1 MKKIGISLFSVLMGI
16 SLVACGNNDE
26 GGNADSAEDKTITVA
41 AQLPT
46 MTDIIEIAAEEA
58 QEDGWDIQ
66 VAQVND
72 NVAYNDMVAN
82 EEADANFA
90 QHEPFMEDYNKE
102 KGSNLVAVQPI
113 YDVKIGFYSE
123 DYDDVDDIPDGSTV
137 ALPNDVSNEG
147 RALAILDDQG
157 LIKLKDDVG
166 YNGRIEDI
174 EENPHEF
181 EWMSVDLLNLPE
193 AYSEPDVSLVYSY
206 PAYIAKISL
215 TPEED
220 ALFLEDRDSDRY
232 AIQLVARKDNED
244 SEKIQVLK
252 EAMTSDKVRDYLEDE
267 EHKDTSIPTF

>member
-1 MKKIGISLFSVLMGI
+1 MKKIGFGLFSVLMGM

-58 QEDGWDIQ
+58 EEDGWDVQ

-90 QHEPFMEDYNKE
+90 QHEPFMEAYNNE
-102 KGSNLVAVQPI
+102 KDADLVAIQPI
-113 YDVKIGFYSE
+113 YDVRIGFYSE
-123 DYDDVDDIPDGSTV
+123 DYDSIDEIPEGSTV
-137 ALPNDVSNEG
+137 AMPNDVSNEG
-147 RALAILDDQG
+147 RALAILQDQG
-157 LIKLKDDVG
+157 LVELKEDVG
-166 YNGRIEDI
+166 YDGRLEDI
-174 EENPHEF
+174 EENPKNL

-206 PAYIAKISL
+206 PAYIDKIGL
-215 TPEED
+215 KPKD
-220 ALFLEDRDSDRY
+220 AMFLENNDSEQF
-232 AIQLVARKDNED
+232 AIQLIAREDNKD

-252 EAMTSDKVRDYLEDE
+252 EAMTSDKVREYLEDE
-267 EHKDTSIPTF
+267 EHRDTTIPMF